1 MRVLALGGCGQEGKN
16 AVQDLLERSPDVTEI
31 VIADLNGPRAA
42 ELADKYGSRT
52 RALQLDV
59 NDKPALIA
67 AMQASDVV
75 SSFVGPYYRFG
86 PQILEASIEAGRN
99 FVDICDDPEATLAEL
114 ELDGAAKA
122 AGISAVIGM
131 GASPGMFNVVAAY
144 GAQFLDSVEDIEL
157 EWCVSVTDFEDTG
170 VSAAMSHVF
179 HMINGDHPQFIDGE
193 MVSLPAMSGEKK
205 IWYPL
210 FGDTIGYY
218 VGHPEPLTLPRYF
231 PGLRNATNRGAIPGL
246 DDLLRA
252 FRMTGLASDTPITLA
267 GGTIRPRDMASALLA
282 TASLGDEADL
292 PPPNAGGRIIVR
304 GKKDGHFQERQYLI
318 LHPLNMGPNTGFSA
332 AIGIAMMG
340 RGQITTKGA
349 FAPEGGVDPNI
360 FMSELNRRDYRW
372 EETVITKKAI

>member
-1 MRVLALGGCGQEGKN
+1 
-16 AVQDLLERSPDVTEI
+16 
-31 VIADLNGPRAA
+31 
-42 ELADKYGSRT
+42 
-52 RALQLDV
+52 
-59 NDKPALIA
+59 
-67 AMQASDVV
+67 
-75 SSFVGPYYRFG
+75 
-86 PQILEASIEAGRN
+86 
-99 FVDICDDPEATLAEL
+99 
-114 ELDGAAKA
+114 
-122 AGISAVIGM
+122 
-131 GASPGMFNVVAAY
+131 
-144 GAQFLDSVEDIEL
+144 
-157 EWCVSVTDFEDTG
+157 
-170 VSAAMSHVF
+170 
-179 HMINGDHPQFIDGE
+179 

-304 GKKDGHFQERQYLI
+304 GKKDGQFQERQYLI